1 VLSELAGTIMAAGR
15 HHIVSFFGTPKLIAL
30 DTGATMHTWNGV
42 SSGTQ
47 ASSICGY
54 LKTQP
59 PQLAL
64 DPARGRF
71 AVASDERITIVEL
84 RLHRLRPRG

>member
-1 VLSELAGTIMAAGR
+1 
-15 HHIVSFFGTPKLIAL
+15 
-30 DTGATMHTWNGV
+30 V